1 MGLPLFDRIQH
12 ADELINRIQDRLKT
26 VINTVM
32 RKPLIDGQLVSWEVS
47 PLTTNV
53 PHGLGR
59 VPRGY
64 FVVSG
69 QANLI
74 GQTAPADAS
83 FLYVSTGGGTETITF
98 WVF

>member
-1 MGLPLFDRIQH
+1 VGRAAREAADRDV
-12 ADELINRIQDRLKT
+12 A
-26 VINTVM
+26 
-32 RKPLIDGQLVSWEVS
+32 
-47 PLTTNV
+47 
-53 PHGLGR
+53 GLGR